1 MDLLTLPQWLTLA
14 IILATLALLA
24 LEVLRV
30 DVTAMLALVA
40 LVVTGVLPAEHA
52 LDGFSS
58 DPVMAVAG
66 ALVLSAAIVQTG
78 IADRIGDTIGRL
90 AGQGTLRALV
100 VLMLA
105 TAAMSAFTHHL
116 MVTAMM
122 VPVAIGVARGGAVP
136 PSRYLMPV
144 SLAASIG
151 ATLTLIGAPAFLVA
165 DHVLQRAGV
174 ADFGL
179 FSVTP
184 VSAVLVGVA
193 VLYTLTLGRLVLPD
207 RDGETP
213 DDERFGLGRY
223 YTEVLVQ
230 PGSPYIGMDLASFRE
245 RTQRTFAVQDW
256 LRDRRS
262 LRPGFEAH
270 VLAAGDVL
278 LVRAA
283 PDAIASLAAER
294 GLALHAVAQYGEE
307 RDADDSE
314 LFGAER
320 LSQLVIAPRSAL
332 GGRSLAEV
340 DFRERYGV
348 VVVGLWRRDGW
359 LGGQLANVRLTE
371 GDALVVWGEP
381 KALDKLR
388 SRPEFLL
395 AVPFRGRRL
404 RRSRAGW
411 ALVALVGAV
420 VCSATGLLPVPVAF
434 VSGATLA
441 VLMRCLSPEEAYD
454 SLELRV
460 IVFIAAAMAL
470 GAALDHTGLSA
481 LAAGAAGRWLE
492 GLEPFWVLV
501 LLYAAAALLTQL
513 LSDAATVVL
522 LGPIAARLAIDA
534 AVGVSPQAA
543 VVCIALGATTA
554 FLTPLGHHGNLLV
567 YVPGGYRFA
576 DFLRVGTVL
585 TVLFAL
591 ASAWMALRLW
601 PGLA

>member
-122 VPVAIGVARGGAVP
+122 VPVAIGVARGGVVP

-245 RTQRTFAVQDW
+245 RTERTFAVQDW

-262 LRPGFEAH
+262 LRPNFDSH

-332 GGRSLAEV
+332 GRPQPGRSRFPRALRRGRGRPVAPRRLARRPARQRAP
-340 DFRERYGV
+340 DRRRCAGGV
-348 VVVGLWRRDGW
+348 GRTQGA
-359 LGGQLANVRLTE
+359 GQAAQPARVPAR
-371 GDALVVWGEP
+371 G
-381 KALDKLR
+381 
-388 SRPEFLL
+388 
-395 AVPFRGRRL
+395 AVPRSPPAPLARRLGAGGAGRR
-404 RRSRAGW
+404 G
-411 ALVALVGAV
+411 G
-420 VCSATGLLPVPVAF
+420 
-434 VSGATLA
+434 
-441 VLMRCLSPEEAYD
+441 VLGHRP
-454 SLELRV
+454 
-460 IVFIAAAMAL
+460 
-470 GAALDHTGLSA
+470 
-481 LAAGAAGRWLE
+481 AAGAGGLRQRRDAGGADALPEPGGSLRFARAARDRVHRGGDGAGRRARPHRPVRAGRRRGRALAR
-492 GLEPFWVLV
+492 GPRPVLGAG
-501 LLYAAAALLTQL
+501 AAVRRRRAA
-513 LSDAATVVL
+513 D
-522 LGPIAARLAIDA
+522 PA
-534 AVGVSPQAA
+534 AVGRRHRGAAGPDRGARSPSM
-543 VVCIALGATTA
+543 
-554 FLTPLGHHGNLLV
+554 P
-567 YVPGGYRFA
+567 R
-576 DFLRVGTVL
+576 
-585 TVLFAL
+585 
-591 ASAWMALRLW
+591 SA
-601 PGLA
+601 